1 MKRKICLFLKYFLV
15 VFLEIVRYT
24 ILFIMILS
32 FIFLGLWM
40 AIFAGGTEIEK
51 WMKRF
56 IDKLT

>member
-1 MKRKICLFLKYFLV
+1 MKHKTRQLLKSFLV
-15 VFLEIVRYT
+15 VFLQIVRYT

-51 WMKRF
+51 LLKRF
-56 IDKLT
+56 IDKLL